1 MQEPAWHLTLR
12 SPTCKAQLDQ
22 GATWPTRQEEA
33 WPLAGSILPTRHRFI
48 REQPGQ
54 RGGRQQDAR
63 LGAALPAKH
72 GLTRESAV
80 PQGRKHH
87 AGWEQP
93 CLQDPA
99 WPGSLANKL
108 KGTMAICWKQ
118 PCPQEPNLMWRIQYF
133 STDSLT
139 IISCKCCSHTSLPFC
154 RLFSFQ
160 NLLISEFQ
168 SSEAYLFFFFPHSLA
183 LLEN

>member
-1 MQEPAWHLTLR
+1 MAHCQESLTASHRLTTEQTGPRCRRQQRPLLGVPCMQGPALPGNCLDHDAGASMAPYLR

-99 WPGSLANKL
+99 
-108 KGTMAICWKQ
+108 
-118 PCPQEPNLMWRIQYF
+118 
-133 STDSLT
+133 
-139 IISCKCCSHTSLPFC
+139 
-154 RLFSFQ
+154 
-160 NLLISEFQ
+160 
-168 SSEAYLFFFFPHSLA
+168 
-183 LLEN
+183 